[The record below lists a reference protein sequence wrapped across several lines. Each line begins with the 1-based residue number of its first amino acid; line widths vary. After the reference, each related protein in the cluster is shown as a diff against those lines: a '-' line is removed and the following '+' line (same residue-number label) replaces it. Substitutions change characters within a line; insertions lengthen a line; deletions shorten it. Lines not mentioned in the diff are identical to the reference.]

1 MLLYMVIEN
10 LCLILSFLKLF
21 YDVTLLISSST
32 YVIDTMYDLRPLKLE
47 GKSSEC
53 LDILTKSIILIIN
66 ISQLKK

>member
-53 LDILTKSIILIIN
+53 LLSEM
-66 ISQLKK
+66 